1 MAQTY
6 PSHGVGADFHYS
18 LLWILSAQP
27 ALSVTLDSL
36 VNLDLDIE
44 IIIILTG
51 LQSINCYKATSE
63 FCYQFRGKTGCHGCK
78 MAGRFIQTA
87 GPVSRP
93 GNEKSSLPEI
103 SIFSPT
109 HHQYKGELRS
119 EADWLNWWKER
130 GQIVDVG
137 QKSATIHAAQ
147 KKRSWEISDWLR
159 CGWVV
164 CLVTPS

>member
-27 ALSVTLDSL
+27 ASSVTLDSL
-36 VNLDLDIE
+36 VNLDQDIE
-44 IIIILTG
+44 IIIIVTG

-63 FCYQFRGKTGCHGCK
+63 FFINLEGKQDVMDAKWPEDLFKRQVQFHAQAMKK
-78 MAGRFIQTA
+78 V
-87 GPVSRP
+87 P
-93 GNEKSSLPEI
+93 SLKFPY
-103 SIFSPT
+103 FPHLPT
-109 HHQYKGELRS
+109 HRQYKGEFRS

-137 QKSATIHAAQ
+137 QKVRLFMWFRKSA
-147 KKRSWEISDWLR
+147 RGR
-159 CGWVV
+159 
-164 CLVTPS
+164 